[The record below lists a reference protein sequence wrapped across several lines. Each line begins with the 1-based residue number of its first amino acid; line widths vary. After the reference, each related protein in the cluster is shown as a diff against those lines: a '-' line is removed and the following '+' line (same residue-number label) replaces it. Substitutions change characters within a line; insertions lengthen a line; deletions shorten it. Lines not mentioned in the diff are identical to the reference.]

1 MPFADSMEGRDHTGM
16 GTLKRTVLSIFSKF
30 GTIRKCKNT
39 RADNQVE
46 EEAECVE
53 EVKGVIGVGNG
64 ITTDGFKKIWT
75 VDNQAKDIV
84 EFDVDYETGNLKLNQ
99 RINIGSA
106 SDNLHYEIET
116 GNVMVAKIGRVI
128 EFIERNDG
136 LRAGKDVSAV
146 SIGSGAT
153 ELIFKEGKFIEKK
166 EIVYQTKISSVSVAI
181 SWGKGPNRR
190 VFMGSWHD
198 PKLAICTGV

>member
-166 EIVYQTKISSVSVAI
+166 EIVYQTKISGVSVAI
-181 SWGKGPNRR
+181 SWGKGSNRR